1 MQDLKLGVSQ
11 RCCTVCSLS
20 LYDPPYCIQSMPYA
34 TSYLPA
40 SRSNKRSPITGQ
52 CLPALVLRK
61 QDLIESFDKF
71 LVVLIRIWLR
81 HVLTRF
87 SARPIQQS
95 IRLLTHPKTEH
106 RVAFESDHLSDKV
119 FGSPYYVRHP
129 GYKPA

>member
-1 MQDLKLGVSQ
+1 MLHRVLAQ
-11 RCCTVCSLS
+11 SLRPTI
-20 LYDPPYCIQSMPYA
+20 LHPVNAVRYIIP
-34 TSYLPA
+34 PA